1 MNDRDASSERAPAP
15 STPRPAEEAAP
26 RGSRLRGTAWAFA
39 PALILGGGL
48 AGLGVM
54 TALAIDDPSF
64 ALEPNYYQKAVELDA
79 EKRQEAQHRELGWTL
94 EVGPAPIGGRDGAV
108 DLSVTLAGPAGA
120 LDDADVQ
127 IEAFHNARAAE
138 IRQVTLEGAGE
149 GVYRARLTDV
159 RPGLWEFRFVVERQ
173 GIRFTDVQRHV
184 LQVGGKS

>member
-1 MNDRDASSERAPAP
+1 MQNC
-15 STPRPAEEAAP
+15 
-26 RGSRLRGTAWAFA
+26 
-39 PALILGGGL
+39 
-48 AGLGVM
+48 
-54 TALAIDDPSF
+54 
-64 ALEPNYYQKAVELDA
+64 
-79 EKRQEAQHRELGWTL
+79 ELGWTL